1 MKCMRNWH
9 FWQSWWFHSFFP
21 TPGKISPL
29 PCWIFI
35 HEKTEKINKFIDKKV
50 KLPLWG
56 TTFYNREKLPAINHL
71 VLNTLIMLL
80 LKTTLLVPQ
89 TKLPS
94 NWGRSWRRLY
104 RRRHFL
110 FGSTFCCLDQSGLT
124 QIKRQLPM
132 SLILWLT
139 SFTFSTPTASMLL
152 LSLLLV
158 RWSMSLLEEFF
169 VKLLPA
175 RLNSFV
181 KIQINHKP
189 FPFSCLSTYNEWTL
203 VFHSCSI
210 EKSFF
215 FEGKREDLFSR
226 KIKKNLT
233 SFWRPKDALT

>member
-1 MKCMRNWH
+1 M
-9 FWQSWWFHSFFP
+9 
-21 TPGKISPL
+21 
-29 PCWIFI
+29 
-35 HEKTEKINKFIDKKV
+35 
-50 KLPLWG
+50 G

>member
-1 MKCMRNWH
+1 MIS
-9 FWQSWWFHSFFP
+9 QFFP
-21 TPGKISPL
+21 HSWKNFSSTLLNFYSQKKNKQIHWQKGKTSTIM
-29 PCWIFI
+29 
-35 HEKTEKINKFIDKKV
+35 
-50 KLPLWG
+50 G

-89 TKLPS
+89 TKLAS

-132 SLILWLT
+132 SLISWLT
-139 SFTFSTPTASMLL
+139 SFTFTTPMLL
-152 LSLLLV
+152 LLMLV

-203 VFHSCSI
+203 VFHSSI
-210 EKSFF
+210 E
-215 FEGKREDLFSR
+215 
-226 KIKKNLT
+226 
-233 SFWRPKDALT
+233 

>member
-1 MKCMRNWH
+1 M
-9 FWQSWWFHSFFP
+9 
-21 TPGKISPL
+21 
-29 PCWIFI
+29 
-35 HEKTEKINKFIDKKV
+35 
-50 KLPLWG
+50 G

-203 VFHSCSI
+203 VFHSSI

-215 FEGKREDLFSR
+215 FEGKRVDLFSR
-226 KIKKNLT
+226 KIKKKSDFILKTQGCFDINWISDWSTIIVGHGFAAVTWINLRRT
-233 SFWRPKDALT
+233 LKPWRKKKKMKKIPSPISS